1 MYYKLH
7 QRLSLSQLL
16 KTFMLP
22 ASELDLGFKKHSTP
36 SWAQFNFVSYFAY
49 IVSAFAVA
57 RSIIVSVS
65 VSECI
70 PPHTR
75 ILGPQSTHIVQI
87 RVALLVLPSTK

>member
-22 ASELDLGFKKHSTP
+22 ASELDFGLKHSTP

-57 RSIIVSVS
+57 RWIIVSLS

-70 PPHTR
+70 PPHIR